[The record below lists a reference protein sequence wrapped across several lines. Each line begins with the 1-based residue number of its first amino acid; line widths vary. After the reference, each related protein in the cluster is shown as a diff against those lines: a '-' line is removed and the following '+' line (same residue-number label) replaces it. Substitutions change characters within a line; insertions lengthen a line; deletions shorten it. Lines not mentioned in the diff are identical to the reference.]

1 MSLCWPSL
9 DGRACR
15 PGLFLTMLFI
25 LFSVAALA
33 QQQENPPKSD
43 LFVGYQWLNPGGNIP
58 STTVNNGVVEP
69 FKLPSMPHGLGA
81 AFGYNFHPNFALEG
95 DFGANWN
102 NGNDIT
108 TYSVGP
114 RFTYRGEGVNLF
126 VHTLLGDNRLATNS
140 FGSQNGIGAILGGG
154 IDLNVIKHLSIRLI
168 EADYQW
174 AKHNFAKEVSPAQP
188 ELRRPGYEGAR
199 LRAGLVFNFG
209 GAPPVAPAAACSVDR
224 AEVMQGEPVAATVSA
239 SNFNPKHTLSYSWT
253 GNGGT
258 VSGKD
263 NAATIDTKGVAGG
276 TYNVT
281 AHVADPKVK
290 KGGEASCTAS
300 FTVKEPPKNP
310 PTMSCSA
317 SPTTLQ
323 TGDTATITCTCTS
336 PDGVPVTVSGWT
348 ASNGTVSGSG
358 NAATLNSTGASP
370 GPITVNA
377 TCTDSRG
384 LNTAGSTAVT
394 VQAPPAPSPEL
405 EARLALHSIYF
416 PTDFPK
422 ANQPTGGLVESQ
434 QKTLL
439 TLASDFQKY
448 LQARPDAKLILAGHA
463 DNRGSPEYNR
473 ALSQRRVDRTK
484 SFLVENG
491 VPEGSIETRAL
502 GEEQNMTP
510 DQVKAAVETNPD
522 LNDEERQRILK
533 NMRTIVLASNRRV
546 DINLSTTGQESV
558 RHFPFNAADSLT
570 LIGGRTA
577 ELKKAPAKKTP
588 AKKKP

>member
-1 MSLCWPSL
+1 MVLIIC
-9 DGRACR
+9 
-15 PGLFLTMLFI
+15 
-25 LFSVAALA
+25 SVAAPA
-33 QQQENPPKSD
+33 QKQENPPKSD
-43 LFVGYQWLNPGGNIP
+43 LFIGYQWLDPGGSIP
-58 STTVNNGVVEP
+58 STTVTNGVVQP
-69 FKLPSMPHGLGA
+69 FKLPSMPHGGGA
-81 AFGYNFHPNFALEG
+81 AFGYNFHPNFAVEG
-95 DFGANWN
+95 DFGASFNG
-102 NGNDIT
+102 GNDIT

-126 VHTLLGDNRLATNS
+126 IHTLLGDNRLATNS

-174 AKHNFAKEVSPAQP
+174 AKHNFAKEVPATQP
-188 ELRRPGYEGAR
+188 DLRRPGYEGAR

-209 GAPPVAPAAACSVDR
+209 GAPPVPPSAACSVDH
-224 AEVMQGEPVAATVSA
+224 AEVMQGEPVAATVSG
-239 SNFNPKHTLSYSWT
+239 SNFNPKHTLTYSWT
-253 GNGGT
+253 SNGGT

-300 FTVKEPPKNP
+300 FAVKEPPKNP

-323 TGDTATITCTCTS
+323 PGGTADITCTCTS

-348 ASNGTVSGSG
+348 ATSGTVSGSG
-358 NAATLNSTGASP
+358 NAATLNSAGASP

-384 LNTAGSTAVT
+384 LSTAASSAVT

-416 PTDFPK
+416 PTDMPK
-422 ANQPTGGLVESQ
+422 ATQPSGGLVESQ
-434 QKTLL
+434 QRTLL
-439 TLASDFQKY
+439 SLASDFQKY

-463 DNRGSPEYNR
+463 DKRGSPQYNM
-473 ALSQRRVDRTK
+473 ALSQRRVERTK
-484 SFLVENG
+484 SFLVEHG
-491 VPEGSIETRAL
+491 VPEANIDTKAF
-502 GEEQNMTP
+502 GEEENMTP

-522 LNDEERQRILK
+522 LNNEERQRILK
-533 NMRTIVLASNRRV
+533 NIQTIVLASNRRV
-546 DINLSTTGQESV
+546 DVTLSTTGQESV

-577 ELKKAPAKKTP
+577 ELKKAPARKTP
-588 AKKKP
+588 AKKP